1 MFRKNIKC
9 KSIIKT
15 QKMKNLEIL
24 GVQEMNTVEM
34 KEQSGGCWWC
44 NVRDNVVKPVA
55 EIIIKTV
62 TKPICGTLP
71 CPK

>member
-1 MFRKNIKC
+1 
-9 KSIIKT
+9 
-15 QKMKNLEIL
+15 MKNLEIL

-44 NVRDNVVKPVA
+44 GFRDRVVVPVA

-62 TKPICGTLP
+62 IKPTCVALP